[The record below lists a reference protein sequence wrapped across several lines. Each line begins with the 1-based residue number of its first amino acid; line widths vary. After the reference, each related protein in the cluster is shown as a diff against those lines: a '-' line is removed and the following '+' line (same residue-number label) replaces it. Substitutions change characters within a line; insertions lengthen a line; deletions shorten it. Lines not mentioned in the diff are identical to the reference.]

1 MREIYTIF
9 LLAIMCQAT
18 AAERYL
24 DAWPAPRPID
34 PKKLSEA
41 GLRILRSEHC
51 TMVTDLPTS
60 AEVDRLPNYIDQAIE
75 PWSKRFGVKKSDAD
89 GWRLRVYVMQDR
101 ARFDAL
107 KLMPESNDRFP
118 DGFAY
123 GYEAWLYDQPSSY
136 YRRHLLLHEGTHS
149 FMMTQLGSCGPSWYM
164 EGMAELCGT
173 HRFNDKNKSV
183 QLATFPTSR
192 KETPHWGR
200 VRLIRDQVA
209 RDNITSI
216 RSLMRIDNRHALEV
230 DAYAWLWA
238 LAKFLDTHP
247 RYQERWRSL
256 VAHVNDERFDERFW
270 DLFEKDILQL
280 TKEWQLYQKNLEYG
294 HDIPREAIRFD
305 SGVPISGKDKR
316 LKIAADQG
324 WQPTGVLV
332 EKGQTYRID
341 ARGKYVVGQESDG
354 KPWPSEANGISLSYY
369 HGQPLGK
376 LMAMIDSESS
386 ANLEPFPVGVHKIFK
401 AKRTG
406 TLYLRIN
413 DHPSRLAENR
423 GSVAVRVAID

>member
-1 MREIYTIF
+1 MREFITVF
-9 LLAIMCQAT
+9 LLAVACQVIS
-18 AAERYL
+18 AERYL
-24 DAWPAPRPID
+24 EAWPAPRPID

-51 TMVTDLPTS
+51 TMVTDLPNS
-60 AEVDRLPNYIDQAIE
+60 AEVDRLPQYVDQAIQ
-75 PWSKRFGVKKSDAD
+75 PWSKRFDVKESETGD
-89 GWRLRVYVMQDR
+89 WRLRVYVIQDR

-107 KLMPESNDRFP
+107 KLMPESYDHFR

-149 FMMTQLGSCGPSWYM
+149 FMMTHLGSCGPSWYM
-164 EGMAELCGT
+164 EAMAELCGT
-173 HRFNDKNKSV
+173 HRFNDKNKTV
-183 QLATFPTSR
+183 QLATFPRSR
-192 KETPHWGR
+192 KEAPHWGR
-200 VRLIRDQVA
+200 VRLIRDQVD
-209 RDNITSI
+209 RNSSVSI
-216 RSLMRIDNRHALEV
+216 QSLIQIDNRQALEV

-247 RYQERWRSL
+247 SYQKRWRSL

-270 DLFEKDILQL
+270 DLYEKDIPQM

-294 HDIPREAIRFD
+294 YDIPREAIHFD
-305 SGVPISGKDKR
+305 GGVPIMGKDKR

-324 WQPTGVLV
+324 WQSTGVLV
-332 EKGQTYRID
+332 EKGHSYRID
-341 ARGKYVVGQESDG
+341 ARGKYVVGQEPNG
-354 KPWPSEANGISLSYY
+354 KPWPSEANGISLCFYQ
-369 HGQPLGK
+369 GEPLGK
-376 LMAMIDSESS
+376 LMAMIDTDSS
-386 ANLEPFPVGVHKIFK
+386 ANLEPFPVGEKRIFV
-401 AKRTG
+401 ASQTG